1 MQSFQP
7 EPELSIPIGLN
18 RESQVPAS
26 GFSRNSRLLKAAEY
40 KAVFDGAQFNV
51 SCRHFLILAGC
62 SEFSKS
68 RLGLVV
74 AKKNIPGAV
83 QRNRIKRHIR
93 EAFRQSPGLASPLD
107 LVVLVR
113 KDADKLN
120 DSQLSQQISSLFQDL
135 NIKLKAA
142 PKHIGRS

>member
-1 MQSFQP
+1 M
-7 EPELSIPIGLN
+7 
-18 RESQVPAS
+18 PAS
-26 GFSRNSRLLKAAEY
+26 GFSKNSRLLKAADY

-51 SCRHFLILAGC
+51 SCRRFLVLAVSNGL
-62 SEFSKS
+62 SRS

-83 QRNRIKRHIR
+83 QRNRIKRHVR
-93 EAFRQSPGLASPLD
+93 ESFRRSSGLTRPLD

-120 DSQLSQQISSLFQDL
+120 GSQLSQQINALFQDL
-135 NIKLKAA
+135 NIKLKEA

>member
-1 MQSFQP
+1 M
-7 EPELSIPIGLN
+7 
-18 RESQVPAS
+18 PAS
-26 GFSRNSRLLKAAEY
+26 GFSKNSRLLKAADY

-120 DSQLSQQISSLFQDL
+120 GSQLSQQISALFQDL
-135 NIKLKAA
+135 NIKLKEA